1 MVNEKN
7 QNFAD
12 DLPAEQLLDIGRPYW
27 VQCKNIRCIAMV
39 DKEGKWKAFSNGTN
53 LTDIINVFS
62 MGATISSKLQ
72 TWSVIPADKN
82 SILESAN
89 ANSL

>member
-1 MVNEKN
+1 
-7 QNFAD
+7 
-12 DLPAEQLLDIGRPYW
+12 
-27 VQCKNIRCIAMV
+27 MV
-39 DKEGKWKAFSNGTN
+39 DKDGQWKAFSNGTN